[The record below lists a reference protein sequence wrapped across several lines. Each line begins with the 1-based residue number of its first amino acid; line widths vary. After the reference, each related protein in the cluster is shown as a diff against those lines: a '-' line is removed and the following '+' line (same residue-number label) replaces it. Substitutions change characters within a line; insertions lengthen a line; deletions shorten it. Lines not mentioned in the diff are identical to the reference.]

1 MQGQPSPQKSNSGFA
16 QPAAVRHYLSNM
28 INAPIPSVASPV
40 KRPTRRQDPDAG
52 SQGCFSP
59 NKWAATRMSEAER
72 NIGSNPNVNPSV
84 NPSSTSLSAKSEL
97 TPAETPYGTP
107 QVTPTKAAGGRPGAG
122 VSISELIRSAR
133 EGVAPQQV
141 MQLLTMTCNQ
151 QTLQST
157 IDMHAESTYS
167 MKQSLPLGLSCNHMQ
182 YDKSQVSL
190 QISTVCSYG
199 P

>member
-28 INAPIPSVASPV
+28 INAPIPLVASPV
-40 KRPTRRQDPDAG
+40 KRPTRRQDLDAG

-59 NKWAATRMSEAER
+59 HKWAATRMSEAER
-72 NIGSNPNVNPSV
+72 NIGSNPNVNPSI

-133 EGVAPQQV
+133 EGVTPQQV
-141 MQLLTMTCNQ
+141 TLLMTCNQ
-151 QTLQST
+151 QTPSVHRFHVHST
-157 IDMHAESTYS
+157 RPAAPSELC
-167 MKQSLPLGLSCNHMQ
+167 LPLPT
-182 YDKSQVSL
+182 SL
-190 QISTVCSYG
+190 LPTTIKAI
-199 P
+199 